1 MYKQVTV
8 GDKNIQCSKLI
19 LLYRTKYKF
28 GKKGEELLNFCN

>member
-8 GDKNIQCSKLI
+8 GDKNIQCSMLI

-28 GKKGEELLNFCN
+28 GKKGEELLNCCN

>member
-8 GDKNIQCSKLI
+8 GDKKYTCSKLT

-28 GKKGEELLNFCN
+28 GKKGEELLN